1 MKLEDRKSEHGSR
14 RVETGGRQRER
25 ERDALAAF
33 SHIRMTGSELDPNK
47 PPK

>member
-25 ERDALAAF
+25 DALAPF